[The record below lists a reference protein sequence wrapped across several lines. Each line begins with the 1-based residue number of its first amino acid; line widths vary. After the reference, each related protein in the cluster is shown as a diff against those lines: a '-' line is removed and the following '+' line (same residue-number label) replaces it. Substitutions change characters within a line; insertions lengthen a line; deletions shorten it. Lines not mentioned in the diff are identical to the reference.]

1 MNLTATE
8 KYVLRLAVLLMGTC
22 VVFAWVG
29 ESRITLAIAVF
40 TCEVLALDQL
50 SVHLGRRERR
60 AIVPVE
66 GLLVAAFVVVVI
78 VEVMRILSK

>member
-8 KYVLRLAVLLMGTC
+8 KYVLRLAALLMGTC

-29 ESRITLAIAVF
+29 ESRISLAIAVF

-60 AIVPVE
+60 ALAPVE
-66 GLLVAAFVVVVI
+66 ALLLGGFVVVVI
-78 VEVMRILSK
+78 AEVMRVISF

>member
-8 KYVLRLAVLLMGTC
+8 KYVLRLTALLMGTC
-22 VVFAWVG
+22 VVFAMVG
-29 ESRITLAIAVF
+29 ESRIALAIAVF
-40 TCEVLALDQL
+40 NCEVLALDHL

-66 GLLVAAFVVVVI
+66 ALLLAAFVVVVI
-78 VEVMRILSK
+78 MEVVRVATG